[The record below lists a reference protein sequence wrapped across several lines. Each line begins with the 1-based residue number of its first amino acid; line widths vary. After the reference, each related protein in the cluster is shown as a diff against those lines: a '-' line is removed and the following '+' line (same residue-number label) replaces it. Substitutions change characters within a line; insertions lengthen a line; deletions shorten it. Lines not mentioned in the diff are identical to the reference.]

1 LDEVSHLPSVENLP
15 PHYDNVVAILQLF
28 FPQYFDPE
36 SPHYVQPIVLTEL
49 IRIAEE
55 ARPWC
60 LTEDR
65 QNFAQAMYTAYLVS
79 VRNET
84 SSGRPMMP
92 VAGPI
97 TSEKEGDIAITYAT
111 SQSGVTQMSNRPASD
126 PWDAWNRLWTRCSR
140 GAIITRYGDPM
151 KSGVAL
157 TAGLWQRAYNVW
169 YPIW

>member
-1 LDEVSHLPSVENLP
+1 MAEAVNLPAPTGLP

-28 FPQYFDPE
+28 FPQYFDPD
-36 SPHYVQPIVLTEL
+36 SPLFVPPDTLTQL
-49 IRIAEE
+49 IWIAEE

-60 LTEDR
+60 LSDER
-65 QNFAQAMYTAYLVS
+65 QDFAQAMYTSYLVT

-84 SSGRPMMP
+84 SSGASSVP

-111 SQSGVTQMSNRPASD
+111 SQSGATNMSKRPASD
-126 PWDAWNRLWTRCSR
+126 PWDAWNRMWERCGR
-140 GAIITRYGDPM
+140 GAIMTRYGDPM
-151 KSGVAL
+151 KNGLAVSAI
-157 TAGLWQRAYNVW
+157 LWQRAYNVW

>member
-1 LDEVSHLPSVENLP
+1 M
-15 PHYDNVVAILQLF
+15 AILTLF

-36 SPHYVQPIVLTEL
+36 SPQYVDPEIMKQL
-49 IRIAEE
+49 IAIAEE

-60 LTEDR
+60 LPDA
-65 QNFAQAMYTAYLVS
+65 QQDFAQAMYTAYLVG

-84 SSGRPMMP
+84 SSGGSSVP

-97 TSEKEGDIAITYAT
+97 TSEKEGDIAVTYAT
-111 SQSGVTQMSNRPASD
+111 SQSGATNMSKRPASD
-126 PWDAWNRLWTRCSR
+126 PWDAWNRMWSRCSR
-140 GAIITRYGDPM
+140 GAIITRYGDPV

-157 TAGLWQRAYNVW
+157 TAILWPQAYNVW